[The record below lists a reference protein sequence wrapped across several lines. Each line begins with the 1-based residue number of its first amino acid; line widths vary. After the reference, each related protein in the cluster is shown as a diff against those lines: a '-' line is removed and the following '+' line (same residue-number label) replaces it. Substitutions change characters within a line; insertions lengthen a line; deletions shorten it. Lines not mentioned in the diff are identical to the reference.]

1 MSKLMILQCARTQK
15 KTIRIGYLLTKL
27 KWYPR
32 CISHLLWKD
41 HPNRRHLPVPRG
53 TTGAHLASQQHNN
66 WFLSTPVDSLTMKKS
81 KDNLNVTLRK
91 ALSLFSRLSIGDIVM
106 NTNEINHNNDPQPI
120 SFFFLTANYHLAQT
134 LLSSHCHNCLEPGR
148 LCLLIFILFWAPQLF
163 TSCLICERGLA
174 QPCRALPH
182 SGLPIKVLLDMLL
195 CYCLH
200 VICTPICIFP
210 IAWAQNSVQ
219 WAQAVIASQKK
230 DFLPLILSWCKP
242 SHLALASS
250 FSCVPKTRQ
259 LSFLF
264 IGNWAPSR
272 SLVFYFSFAI
282 VLFKLSICFSSMVT
296 YSPAM
301 GDKSH
306 SKPHSPMLLDII
318 LLMCSCL

>member
-81 KDNLNVTLRK
+81 KENLNVTLRK

-174 QPCRALPH
+174 QPCRALRGPFWSSHH
-182 SGLPIKVLLDMLL
+182 STSGHAFVLLSS
-195 CYCLH
+195 CYLH
-200 VICTPICIFP
+200 PNLHFSNRLGPKFCTMSSGSHSI
-210 IAWAQNSVQ
+210 S
-219 WAQAVIASQKK
+219 KK
-230 DFLPLILSWCKP
+230 GL
-242 SHLALASS
+242 SS
-250 FSCVPKTRQ
+250 FNPKLMQAISSCP
-259 LSFLF
+259 
-264 IGNWAPSR
+264 
-272 SLVFYFSFAI
+272 
-282 VLFKLSICFSSMVT
+282 
-296 YSPAM
+296 
-301 GDKSH
+301 
-306 SKPHSPMLLDII
+306 
-318 LLMCSCL
+318 CL